1 MSWHADALQRVR
13 SRIPHDVDGVLVS
26 EITNVGWLTGFT
38 GSSGKVLIK
47 RDAAVFITD
56 SRYTLQAQEEVQGM
70 EVRSFAAPVVE
81 RVFLNEVAHDLKIQR
96 LAIDPAAVSY
106 DLWQT
111 WVNAFTGI
119 ELVAAKPLF
128 DGLRK
133 VKFPGEIDR
142 IRDACALADAA
153 FSHVTRLLQPGV
165 RELDIA
171 IDLEFF
177 FRRQSASASFNPIVV
192 SGERSARPHGVPSEK
207 PLENGDL
214 VTLDFGARLNEYCSD
229 MTRTV
234 VIGAATERHEQVYDA
249 VLRAHLA
256 AIEALRPGMTGK
268 AADAVARESLR
279 QDGLAEYFGHGLGHG
294 LGRLVHDPGSLSTS
308 SEDTLEV
315 GQVWTIEPGVYI
327 PGFGGVR
334 IEDDVVLTESGAV
347 SMNSSPKHLLVLPEA

>member
-1 MSWHADALQRVR
+1 MSWHADALQRLR
-13 SRIPHDVDGVLVS
+13 DRMPDDVDCVLVS

-38 GSSGKVLIK
+38 GSAGKVLVK
-47 RDAAVFITD
+47 RDAAVFVTD

-70 EVRSFAAPVVE
+70 EVRSFAAPMVE
-81 RVFLNEVAHDLKIQR
+81 RVFLNEVAHDLAIGR

-111 WVNAFTGI
+111 WVHAFSGI
-119 ELVAAKPLF
+119 ELVAAKPTF
-128 DGLRK
+128 AGLRK
-133 VKFPGEIDR
+133 VKFAGEIDR

-153 FSHVTRLLQPGV
+153 FAHVERLLQPGV

-171 IDLEFF
+171 IELEFF
-177 FRRQSASASFNPIVV
+177 FRRQGAAASFNPIVV

-207 PLENGDL
+207 PLESGDF
-214 VTLDFGARLNEYCSD
+214 VTLDFGAKLREYCSD
-229 MTRTV
+229 ITRTV

-256 AIEALRPGMTGK
+256 AIDAIQPGMTGK

-279 QDGLAEYFGHGLGHG
+279 ADGFGEYFGHGLGHG

-308 SEDTLEV
+308 SEDVLEV
-315 GQVWTIEPGVYI
+315 GQVWTIEPGVYL

-334 IEDDVVLTESGAV
+334 IEDDIVLTESGAV
-347 SMNSSPKHLLVLPEA
+347 SLNSSPKHLMVLPSA